1 VQQKDAN
8 GMTSVPKLMK
18 KYSKYLKN
26 SRNITSIGSYIKT
39 GKYINYLLG
48 TTEVVLNPMWTTIP
62 EVLLEAYK
70 DKTAWKANATELI
83 AYKSFLQDS
92 YMHAILRSTNN

>member
-1 VQQKDAN
+1 
-8 GMTSVPKLMK
+8 MFPYSWK
-18 KYSKYLKN
+18 KISKYLKN
-26 SRNITSIGSYIKT
+26 SSNITSIGSYIKK
-39 GKYINYLLG
+39 GKYMNNYLLG

-92 YMHAILRSTNN
+92 YMHATLSA

>member
-1 VQQKDAN
+1 MN
-8 GMTSVPKLMK
+8 
-18 KYSKYLKN
+18 
-26 SRNITSIGSYIKT
+26 
-39 GKYINYLLG
+39 NYLLG
-48 TTEVVLNPMWTTIP
+48 TTEVVLNPMWTMIP

-92 YMHAILRSTNN
+92 YMHATLSA